1 MNLAFSAWVLLEP
14 MEWMKSWLEL
24 LPPPDLQW
32 RLQILGVAAA
42 QAVLALLLEHGLVEA
57 LVKERLVPRL
67 RHLQSTRPPHE
78 RVTAQL
84 VAEGATWPPLTEQ
97 QLTEQQLTTDNQL
110 SARELLRRQTTERAA
125 SKP

>member
-1 MNLAFSAWVLLEP
+1 
-14 MEWMKSWLEL
+14 
-24 LPPPDLQW
+24 
-32 RLQILGVAAA
+32 
-42 QAVLALLLEHGLVEA
+42 
-57 LVKERLVPRL
+57 VPRL

-84 VAEGATWPPLTEQ
+84 AAEGATWPP
-97 QLTEQQLTTDNQL
+97 LTEQQLTTDNQL